1 MISLIDDIE
10 KMPSIE
16 GYKNIAI
23 IAKDMNTCNEI
34 YEKIDKQKI
43 DAKLLS
49 ENLEKYDGETT
60 IIPSYLSK
68 GLEFDSAIICGYDD
82 FDDSDLDIKL
92 LYVAM
97 TRAMH
102 TLDIIK

>member
-1 MISLIDDIE
+1 MEEKIVSL
-10 KMPSIE
+10 KNK

-23 IAKDMNTCNEI
+23 IAKDMNSCNEI
-34 YEKIDKQKI
+34 YERIDKQKTEI
-43 DAKLLS
+43 KLLS
-49 ENLEKYDGETT
+49 ENLEKYDGGTT

-68 GLEFDSAIICGYDD
+68 GLEFDSVIIYGYDSFED
-82 FDDSDLDIKL
+82 NELDIKL

-102 TLDIIK
+102 TLDIII